1 MAPELRRLWRLWRL
15 SPDIPVYARARQIL
29 SPRKKTRKTRHFGP
43 PLLASTFQVTGQPA
57 VRLGL
62 AQNHDKH
69 DEFS

>member
-1 MAPELRRLWRLWRL
+1 MAPDYGVFGVFLLV
-15 SPDIPVYARARQIL
+15 SPCTRAHAEIL
-29 SPRKKTRKTRHFGP
+29 SPIKKTRKTRHFGP

-57 VRLGL
+57 VRLWL